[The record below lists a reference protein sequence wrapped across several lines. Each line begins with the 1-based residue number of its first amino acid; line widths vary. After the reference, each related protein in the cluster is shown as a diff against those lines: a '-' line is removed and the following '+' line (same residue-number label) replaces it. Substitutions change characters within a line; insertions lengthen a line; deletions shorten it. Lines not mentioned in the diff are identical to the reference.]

1 MAHAPARAAGQRS
14 LMHELHVFVA
24 FPGTAARRRPRP
36 GRGQRGS
43 RKKANRV
50 LLVHQRG
57 FREGLRWCSCRTWLL
72 IFTGTAAGSPDWP
85 GRGQQGTRQKASHGW
100 LVPQRRL
107 REGIRWCTSCS
118 GQRLSQALSQGGNTG
133 QASSVNRRILQTASH
148 DYKSDQMRKSKNQE
162 SPNI

>member
-1 MAHAPARAAGQRS
+1 MQEWCLQRDSRRTRPCSPGSQGRRQPARRSHLLREPWQTAANPKGARHSEGGQSRVAHAPPRAAGKRS

-43 RKKANRV
+43 RKIANRV

-57 FREGLRWCSCRTWLL
+57 LREGLRWCSCRTCLL

-85 GRGQQGTRQKASHGW
+85 GRGRGS
-100 LVPQRRL
+100 
-107 REGIRWCTSCS
+107 
-118 GQRLSQALSQGGNTG
+118 G
-133 QASSVNRRILQTASH
+133 QAS
-148 DYKSDQMRKSKNQE
+148 
-162 SPNI
+162 